1 MMDEALRDRTES
13 DGINNAN
20 PEAGSPSDGIPTD
33 EQPPQKSIWR
43 RRITLI
49 SGLTVLL
56 AAALVLPPL
65 INVGRYQRQV
75 TALMSRSLGRP
86 VHLSGVEVRL
96 LPRPGFV
103 LHDLTVG
110 EDAAFGA
117 EGLGDV
123 VRQKGFDADDLKAGP
138 QGLAG
143 HGRAAEQAA
152 AADRASVSPAIDSS
166 NAAGSSRN
174 VSLGAR

>member
-49 SGLTVLL
+49 SGLTALL

-117 EGLGDV
+117 EPILSARTV
-123 VRQKGFDADDLKAGP
+123 V
-138 QGLAG
+138 
-143 HGRAAEQAA
+143 
-152 AADRASVSPAIDSS
+152 ASVRIFSLWRGMIEI
-166 NAAGSSRN
+166 SRIS
-174 VSLGAR
+174 VDEASLN